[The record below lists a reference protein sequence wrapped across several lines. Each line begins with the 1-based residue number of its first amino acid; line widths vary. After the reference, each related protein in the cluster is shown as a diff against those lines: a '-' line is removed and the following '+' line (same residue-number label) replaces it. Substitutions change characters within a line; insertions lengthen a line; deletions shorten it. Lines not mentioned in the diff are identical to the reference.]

1 MNLNQLRY
9 ASATA
14 AEASFTKA
22 AERCHVTQP
31 TLSNGIAQLEEE
43 LGGALF
49 DRTTRK
55 VNLTAFGKDV
65 LPLIDAV
72 LQSQGELQARAK
84 AFFDPQHQLL
94 RIGLSPLIDMRL
106 LTQVIAPYRTEFP
119 DVDVFFKEC
128 FLDDL
133 DARLEKGQIDVMLC
147 PFLPHEPTARST
159 FSTEIYTE
167 ELRYLSARSSA
178 MTQVDEGAVLLS
190 QIADD
195 TFILSYDG
203 CGLAN
208 ATRSLFSS
216 ADLQLKEYSGHTMSY
231 HVMQEWAD
239 LGIGSTILPGS
250 RISREFRDKTCRV
263 MLAPQHP
270 ALIRID
276 ALWNRAAT
284 YPKHISAFHQHLI
297 ERAPS
302 LVRGAAAA

>member
-1 MNLNQLRY
+1 MNFNQLRY

-14 AEASFTKA
+14 AKASFTRA
-22 AERCHVTQP
+22 AEKCHVTQP
-31 TLSNGIAQLEEE
+31 TLSNGISQLEEE

-55 VNLTAFGKDV
+55 VSLTAFGKDV

-72 LQSQGELQARAK
+72 LQSQGELQARAQ

-106 LTQVIAPYRTEFP
+106 LTHVLEPYRAEFP

-133 DARLEKGQIDVMLC
+133 DGRLENGQIDLMLR
-147 PFLPHEPTARST
+147 PFLPHEPAARST
-159 FSTEIYTE
+159 ISIEIYTE
-167 ELRYLSARSSA
+167 ELLYLPARSTA
-178 MTQVDEGAVLLS
+178 TTQVDEGAVLLS
-190 QIADD
+190 HIAED
-195 TFILSYDG
+195 TFILSHDG
-203 CGLAN
+203 CGLAS
-208 ATRSLFSS
+208 ATRSLFTE
-216 ADLQLKEYSGHTMSY
+216 ADLPLNEYSGHTMSY

-250 RISREFRDKTCRV
+250 RISQELRDKTCRIMV
-263 MLAPQHP
+263 APENP
-270 ALIRID
+270 ASIRID
-276 ALWNRAAT
+276 AIWMRAAA
-284 YPKHISAFHQHLI
+284 YPKHIRAFHQHMI

-302 LVRGAAAA
+302 IVKGAAVA